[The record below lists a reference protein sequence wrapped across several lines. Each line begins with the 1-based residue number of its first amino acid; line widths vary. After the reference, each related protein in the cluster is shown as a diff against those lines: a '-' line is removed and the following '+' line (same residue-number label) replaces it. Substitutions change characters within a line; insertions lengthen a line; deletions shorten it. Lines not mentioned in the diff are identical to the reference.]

1 MDPVSKADILIA
13 GVGHELMGD
22 DALGHAVLAKLEQG
36 GMPSR
41 VRLLDA
47 GPAPQDILAELSGIK
62 KLIVVDA
69 LTGVEPGR
77 IVIKRLP
84 AIAAFPE
91 EYGTQ
96 SHGISL
102 VQTLCLARE
111 LAPEIEI
118 LIIGVGIAPAA
129 TPGQPLS
136 DSLRKRIPALIALI
150 DEELRRATHHS

>member
-22 DALGHAVLAKLEQG
+22 DALGHAVLTKLAQG

-47 GPAPQDILAELSGIK
+47 GPVPQDILAELSGIK

-91 EYGTQ
+91 EYGAQ

-136 DSLRKRIPALIALI
+136 DSLRERIPALIALI
-150 DEELRRATHHS
+150 DEELRRAPHHS